1 MTELLS
7 ILLLPLYLY
16 TLISTI
22 LVLLL
27 ENRNA
32 AKSLSWVMVLLFV
45 PLLGLFLYL
54 LVGQDHRKIKIISK
68 KSIKK
73 VNGRPVAN
81 LDLTEIDTKNLTDN
95 QFKLVK
101 LLHKNNESL
110 GYASNKI
117 EVLSNGETTFDA
129 LFEAIRNAKRH
140 IHIQFFIFGDDR
152 ISNQL
157 RELLIEKAK
166 EGVRVR
172 MIYDYW
178 GSFDLSKRYLKSLRE
193 SGAYV
198 RSFLPLRI
206 RFSRS
211 KINYRNHRKMVIVDG
226 KIGFTG
232 GLNVADRYIYG
243 NTLGTWRDTFIR
255 IEGAAVHG
263 LQRSFLIDWYFVE
276 KKLIQGSSY
285 FPRPEKF
292 PNENIVQ
299 IVTSGPDSDWKAIL
313 QGISFAMVSATEYI
327 YIHTPYF
334 IPPSVLENC
343 LQIAALSGIDVRLMI
358 PVKSDSALSDASTS
372 TYLGRAM
379 EAGVR
384 IYRYN
389 KGFLHSKA
397 IVIDDYISIV
407 GSCNLDERSFGQ
419 NFEANAFIYESKTA
433 LQLKALF
440 LQDIKG
446 CEELSLDG
454 WRKRKKFQKFKE
466 SLARL
471 FSPIL

>member
-1 MTELLS
+1 MTEILS
-7 ILLLPLYLY
+7 ILLLPLYIY

-22 LVLLL
+22 LVLLM

-32 AKSLSWVMVLLFV
+32 AKSLAWVMVLIFLPLF
-45 PLLGLFLYL
+45 GLILYL

-68 KSIKK
+68 KSIRR
-73 VNGRPVAN
+73 VNNRPVAN
-81 LDLTEIDTKNLTDN
+81 LDLEEIKTKGLTDS
-95 QFKLVK
+95 QLKLVK
-101 LLHKNNESL
+101 LLYHNNDSL

-117 EVLSNGETTFDA
+117 EVLADGETTFNS
-129 LFEAIRNAKRH
+129 LFEAIRNAKKH

-157 RELLIEKAK
+157 RELLIQKAQ

-178 GSFDLSKRYLKSLRE
+178 GSFDLSKKYLKTLRE
-193 SGAYV
+193 SGAFV
-198 RSFLPLRI
+198 RSFLPLRL

-255 IEGAAVHG
+255 MEGAVVHG
-263 LQRSFLIDWYFVE
+263 LQLSFLVDWYFVE
-276 KKLIQGSSY
+276 RKFIQGSSY
-285 FPRPEKF
+285 FPKPEKF
-292 PNENIVQ
+292 DNDNLIQ
-299 IVTSGPDSDWKAIL
+299 IVTGGPDSDWKAIL
-313 QGISFAMVSATEYI
+313 QGISYAMVNATKYI
-327 YIHTPYF
+327 YIHTPYY

-343 LQIAALSGIDVRLMI
+343 IQIAALSGIDVRLLI
-358 PVKSDSALSDASTS
+358 PVKSDSALSDASTR
-372 TYLGRAM
+372 TYFGRAM

-384 IYRYN
+384 IYQYN

-397 IVIDDYISIV
+397 IVIDDFISIV

-433 LQLKALF
+433 LQLKELF

-446 CEELSLDG
+446 CEELSLEG